1 MFNGSCSSAYN
12 IGAEAFA
19 AARSGSAWRKATTM
33 ELSTS
38 VGSSGVAA
46 AGFYQAWFD
55 AELRRN
61 NGSFVTI
68 SDQVFLAPRPFF
80 GTQLKN
86 WVPFGCQLFRVTVCK
101 QDNCVTLE

>member
-1 MFNGSCSSAYN
+1 MFNGSCSAAYN

-61 NGSFVTI
+61 NCSFVTI

-80 GTQLKN
+80 LA
-86 WVPFGCQLFRVTVCK
+86 PGCHLGANFFASLCVSRITVL
-101 QDNCVTLE
+101 T